1 MFFSVAVA
9 RTDIIG
15 VPIYM
20 KRGTQ
25 NRTWFFN
32 INNISTSLGSELFQ
46 NSSGIHTFTDY
57 DLFSAFAEKIKVAA
71 MKLLGKDPTFQ
82 NTFSMIVEE
91 IEVKCMYHERI
102 SILSLIFNI
111 SAFTF
116 LVRVTKRGNTN
127 REN

>member
-25 NRTWFFN
+25 NRTRFFN

-46 NSSGIHTFTDY
+46 NNSGIHTFTDY

-71 MKLLGKDPTFQ
+71 MKLLGKDPKFQ